1 MSMAGSLRVR
11 LDQSA
16 EAALDVLRAGG
27 LSDSDAIRIALRE
40 AAARRRCRS
49 ALQAEAALLSRD
61 GADRAE
67 AESVRIETAELAP

>member
-1 MSMAGSLRVR
+1 MARCLYVR
-11 LDQSA
+11 LDDSA

-27 LSDSDAIRIALRE
+27 LSDSEAIRTALRE

-49 ALQAEAALLSRD
+49 ALQAEAALLSTD

-67 AESVRIETAELAP
+67 AESVRIHMAELAP